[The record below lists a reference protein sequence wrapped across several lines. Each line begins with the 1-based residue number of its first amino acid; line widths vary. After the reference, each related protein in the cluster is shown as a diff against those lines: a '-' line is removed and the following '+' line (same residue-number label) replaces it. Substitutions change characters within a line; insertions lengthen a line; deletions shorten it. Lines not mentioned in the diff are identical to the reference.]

1 MAVYYKGLVKKF
13 ILLAI
18 LISQTHFI
26 NSNKKFEEQ
35 F

>member
-18 LISQTHFI
+18 FPDTI

>member
-13 ILLAI
+13 VLLAI
-18 LISQTHFI
+18 FPDTDFI
-26 NSNKKFEEQ
+26 NSNKKIEEQ